1 MAGTTLGTVDYLAP
15 EQARDSGA
23 ADVRSDIYSLG
34 CTWYHMLAGRPPFAE
49 GTAAERLHKQVSMPP
64 PDIRKINP
72 RVPDSVNRIVLKML
86 AKNPAERYQTPE
98 ELLDALE
105 AKAADESANEMKID
119 QTGGAGAGA
128 DGQPDRSSGG
138 LGRRARPRGAAPET
152 PPRPDGVS

>member
-34 CTWYHMLAGRPPFAE
+34 CTWYHMLAGRAPFAE

-64 PDIRKINP
+64 ADIRKINP

-86 AKNPAERYQTPE
+86 AKNPVERYQTPE
-98 ELLDALE
+98 ELLRAGSQSGGRISQR
-105 AKAADESANEMKID
+105 DEDRSNWRSS
-119 QTGGAGAGA
+119 AGA

-138 LGRRARPRGAAPET
+138 LGR
-152 PPRPDGVS
+152 